1 MNRPPLRDQSQ
12 GVGGSSASFG
22 EGELALAERNPMDVA
37 LCSPPERGKALIQAL
52 PKALPD
58 DIDSIAN
65 VVTSK
70 YPNLHETATSNSI
83 DSSGNTSSV
92 FSKTLTKVW
101 IVSSQETL
109 ERLFQSASNN
119 R

>member
-1 MNRPPLRDQSQ
+1 
-12 GVGGSSASFG
+12 AW
-22 EGELALAERNPMDVA
+22 EGTY
-37 LCSPPERGKALIQAL
+37 QAL

-65 VVTSK
+65 AVTSK
-70 YPNLHETATSNSI
+70 YLNLHETATSNSI

>member
-1 MNRPPLRDQSQ
+1 MDYSPIVAQVRKARLSGNFR
-12 GVGGSSASFG
+12 SA
-22 EGELALAERNPMDVA
+22 
-37 LCSPPERGKALIQAL
+37 
-52 PKALPD
+52 D
-58 DIDSIAN
+58 DIDSNAN
-65 VVTSK
+65 AVTSK

-83 DSSGNTSSV
+83 DSSGSTSSV

-109 ERLFQSASNN
+109 EHLFQSASNN